1 VGHRVQH
8 EQSHQLIATIYSA
21 FPEYTQTRANGNTLS
36 VMLLQ
41 SRTQVRGVYQLDRV
55 AVPVHGEYGQSREA
69 HGQRQ
74 ESGYRPA
81 EPQGPYRGSVVL
93 HGQVTL
99 HLHLVDTV
107 HRDVREHAAQ
117 HQ

>member
-1 VGHRVQH
+1 VGHSVQH
-8 EQSHQLIATIYSA
+8 EQSHQLIAARYSA
-21 FPEYTQTRANGNTLS
+21 LPEYTQTHANTNALS
-36 VMLLQ
+36 V
-41 SRTQVRGVYQLDRV
+41 SHSIAESKVEGSQLDRV
-55 AVPVHGEYGQSREA
+55 TVPVLGEYGQAREA

-74 ESGYRPA
+74 ERGYWPT
-81 EPQGPYRGSVVL
+81 EPQGPDRGTVVL

-107 HRDVREHAAQ
+107 HRDVREHSTQ